1 MSEPPGSNIVI
12 RPATAADVPH
22 LGRLGASL
30 VETHHAFDPQRFFA
44 STAGTPAGYG
54 GFLRS
59 QLQEA
64 DAIVLVADDNGAVV
78 GYTYATVEG
87 TDFLALR
94 GPAGVLHDIL
104 VDPACRGRG
113 VGRMLLNAALSSL
126 KEKGAP
132 RVVLFTAERNAAAQR
147 LFAAIGFRRTMVEMT
162 REFDES
168 VGT

>member
-1 MSEPPGSNIVI
+1 MSDPPGSNIVI

-22 LGRLGASL
+22 LGRLGALL

-78 GYTYATVEG
+78 GVTTYLGFRWIFSE
-87 TDFLALR
+87 
-94 GPAGVLHDIL
+94 
-104 VDPACRGRG
+104 
-113 VGRMLLNAALSSL
+113 
-126 KEKGAP
+126 GAP
-132 RVVLFTAERNAAAQR
+132 
-147 LFAAIGFRRTMVEMT
+147 
-162 REFDES
+162 
-168 VGT
+168 